1 MTTETVSPPEGGGH
15 IVLPVP
21 STLPSILQKTSPDIQ
36 ETLHLVE
43 SRIEG
48 KNFLANE
55 PSGGGGGSRSV
66 SVNDAAVRHSKYFFD
81 DGNVTFLIDGILFC
95 VHRYLFSRGSEHFS
109 ARFSR
114 LEVRDHDHEALPPT
128 ISLDDVKCKDFEAFL
143 SVLYPEN
150 FGEIDLSYEQWKSVL
165 HLSTLWAFPSLRKWA
180 LSYMMPPT
188 PHDQLLLA
196 RAYSVRDWVVPAL
209 SALCQRR
216 APLSL
221 DEAIQMDIKDVVL
234 VNTVR
239 EDIR

>member
-1 MTTETVSPPEGGGH
+1 MTTKTLSPPEVGGH
-15 IVLPVP
+15 IVP
-21 STLPSILQKTSPDIQ
+21 STSPSILQRTSPATQ
-36 ETLHLVE
+36 EAPYPTVE

-48 KNFLANE
+48 QNFLANE
-55 PSGGGGGSRSV
+55 PSDGGAGDGGSTSA
-66 SVNDAAVRHSKYFFD
+66 SVNDADVRHSKYFFD
-81 DGNVTFLIDGILFC
+81 DGNVTFLVDGTLFC

-109 ARFSR
+109 AQFAQ
-114 LEVRDHDHEALPPT
+114 LEASDYEALPST

-143 SVLYPEN
+143 SVLYSEN
-150 FGEIDLSYEQWKSVL
+150 FGVVDLSYEQWKSVL

-180 LSYMMPPT
+180 LSYMTPPT

-196 RAYSVRDWVVPAL
+196 RAYSVRDWVVPVL
-209 SALCQRR
+209 SVLCQRR

-221 DEAIQMDIKDVVL
+221 DEASQMNIKDVVL

>member
-1 MTTETVSPPEGGGH
+1 MEGNN
-15 IVLPVP
+15 
-21 STLPSILQKTSPDIQ
+21 S
-36 ETLHLVE
+36 
-43 SRIEG
+43 
-48 KNFLANE
+48 LANE
-55 PSGGGGGSRSV
+55 PSRGGGSASA
-66 SVNDAAVRHSKYFFD
+66 SVNDAAVRHSKYFFY
-81 DGNVTFLIDGILFC
+81 DGNVTFLVDGILFC
-95 VHRYLFSRGSEHFS
+95 VHRYLFSRGSENFS
-109 ARFSR
+109 AQFAR
-114 LEVRDHDHEALPPT
+114 LEASDYEALPPT

-143 SVLYPEN
+143 SVLYSEN
-150 FGEIDLSYEQWKSVL
+150 FGVVDLSYEQWKSVL

-209 SALCQRR
+209 SALCRRR

-221 DEAIQMDIKDVVL
+221 DEASQMDIKDVVL